1 MKVIF
6 FFYLFFG
13 GGRGMSLLYFIWKIA
28 QRLFLLSSWAHLP
41 SSQNLVL
48 VFPYS
53 LLIPVESHFSFPLL
67 ILSSSVFYTVAYFA
81 IIK

>member
-6 FFYLFFG
+6 FFYLFFWG
-13 GGRGMSLLYFIWKIA
+13 GERYVSALLYLEIA

-53 LLIPVESHFSFPLL
+53 LLMPVESHFSFPLL